1 MTIKTSNGEVVM
13 PLPNILNLRINSLCR
28 TQHGIFML
36 VHNNTKKV
44 QLVFEPN
51 VGDGTIQGCCFAIE
65 RYGDVLP
72 ETITIS
78 NRIPPINENL

>member
-1 MTIKTSNGEVVM
+1 MQITTSNGEVVTV
-13 PLPNILNLRINSLCR
+13 LPNVLNLRHNSICR

-51 VGDGTIQGCCFAIE
+51 VHDSTIQGCCFAIE
-65 RYGDVLP
+65 RYGDILP
-72 ETITIS
+72 QTLTIS
-78 NRIPPINENL
+78 NFIPPINENL